1 MELIWL
7 LLIVIVVILDISTS
21 NVLLSWLAIG
31 FLAALFASQ
40 YVGFQY
46 QLLIAV
52 VLGIIFIIVGNN
64 ISRKYIK
71 KNIKNEPILVDKYI
85 GKSFTAETEI
95 GPETQHKVN
104 GIYWMLINEG
114 PVIHE
119 GEHFKV
125 VEIRENKL
133 VVIGE
138 EK

>member
-1 MELIWL
+1 MEWIWL
-7 LLIVIVVILDISTS
+7 ILIVIVIVLDISTS

-31 FLAALFASQ
+31 FLVALFASP
-40 YVGFQY
+40 YVDFQY

-52 VLGIIFIIVGNN
+52 VLGIIFIIIGNN
-64 ISRKYIK
+64 ISRRYIR
-71 KNIKNEPILVDKYI
+71 KNINNEPILVDKYI
-85 GKSFTAETEI
+85 GKSFIAEAEI

-119 GEHFKV
+119 GERFKV
-125 VEIRENKL
+125 IEIRENKL

>member
-1 MELIWL
+1 
-7 LLIVIVVILDISTS
+7 
-21 NVLLSWLAIG
+21 LAIG
-31 FLAALFASQ
+31 FLVALFASP
-40 YVGFQY
+40 YVDIQY

-52 VLGIIFIIVGNN
+52 VLGIIFIIIGNN
-64 ISRKYIK
+64 ISKKYIK

-85 GKSFTAETEI
+85 GKSFIAEKEI
-95 GPETQHKVN
+95 GPQTQHKVN